1 MVQTRVQFIHG
12 LAGSPQGTSAR
23 VLSQHFETLTPAM
36 DTSANREI
44 EDERK
49 PSIAAGL
56 DRMTLI
62 GRKNRARIPYPQL
75 LRRIGF
81 PEE

>member
-12 LAGSPQGTSAR
+12 LEGSPQGTKAR

-36 DTSANREI
+36 DTSANTEI

-49 PSIAAGL
+49 PSIPAGL
-56 DRMTLI
+56 DRMKRILCAPRPIPAVALI
-62 GRKNRARIPYPQL
+62 TASTRPRYA
-75 LRRIGF
+75 
-81 PEE
+81 

>member
-12 LAGSPQGTSAR
+12 LEGSPQGTKAR

-56 DRMTLI
+56 
-62 GRKNRARIPYPQL
+62 Q
-75 LRRIGF
+75 
-81 PEE
+81 